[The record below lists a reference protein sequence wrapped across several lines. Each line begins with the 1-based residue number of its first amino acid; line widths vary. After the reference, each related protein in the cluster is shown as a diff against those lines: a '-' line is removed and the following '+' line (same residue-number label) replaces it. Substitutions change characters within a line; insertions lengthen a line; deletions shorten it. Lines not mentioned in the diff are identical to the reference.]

1 MVENE
6 NGFDG
11 CGAVRV
17 GSENAVPCGRGRGM
31 PEAVGD
37 GLSEDLIHKS
47 STMSWIA

>member
-17 GSENAVPCGRGRGM
+17 GSENAVPCGRGM
-31 PEAVGD
+31 AEAVGD